1 MLPTVRLD
9 TDHLRTPADAD
20 SISAWLAWRV
30 RAAVFVPT
38 GLDVQSIAS
47 DVEIL
52 FGLFVL
58 CMTVI
63 ILWPAA
69 IILANLSFVK

>member
-1 MLPTVRLD
+1 M
-9 TDHLRTPADAD
+9 
-20 SISAWLAWRV
+20 
-30 RAAVFVPT
+30 PT